1 MSKDEKIFSLNS
13 QLILSVL
20 LFVFF
25 ISFKT
30 CAASFFICVD
40 PAGNKAFSDY
50 PVEGLNCEAVITDEQ
65 PILPEGA
72 DHTDSGVK
80 STNDKTTKVVI
91 RGNLVLVPVSFV
103 YDRNET
109 KANLVL
115 DTGASGTTIH
125 NNIAE
130 RLYINLSKAAKA
142 RGEVVGGGFIEA
154 NMITMS
160 RIKVG
165 PHTFI
170 KRNVFI
176 VPHENSAVKFDGLLG
191 MDLLRELHYKIDFAN
206 EMIIWD

>member
-1 MSKDEKIFSLNS
+1 MRKDEKMFSLNS
-13 QLILSVL
+13 PLIFSVL

-30 CAASFFICVD
+30 SSATFFICVD
-40 PAGNKAFSDY
+40 PSGNKAFSDY
-50 PVEGLNCEAVITDEQ
+50 PVEGLHCEADITDERSHRA
-65 PILPEGA
+65 GDA
-72 DHTDSGVK
+72 NDTDSGVQ
-80 STNDKTTKVVI
+80 STDDKTTKVII
-91 RGNLVLVPVSFV
+91 RGNLVLVPVTFV
-103 YDRNET
+103 YGRNET

-125 NNIAE
+125 KNIAE
-130 RLYINLSKAAKA
+130 RLYINLSEAAKT

-191 MDLLRELHYKIDFAN
+191 MDLLRELPYKIDFAN